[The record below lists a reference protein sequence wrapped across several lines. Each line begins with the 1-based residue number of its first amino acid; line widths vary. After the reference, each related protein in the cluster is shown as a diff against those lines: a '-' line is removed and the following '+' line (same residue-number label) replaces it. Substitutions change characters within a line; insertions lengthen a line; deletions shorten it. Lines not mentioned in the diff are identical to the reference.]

1 MRCPKCNTENAD
13 NARFCSGC
21 GCPIQN
27 DSSLN
32 EVPQGNGNQ
41 MPQKEPFYRKTWFLT
56 IVSIFIPVVAIFMV
70 WIMKKPKSKGK
81 RIFVTIVLVF
91 WAIITFGM
99 ANSGNNTNDA
109 KVETSS
115 TESAE
120 TDSESKKESTSKEE
134 KKETKK
140 EDKENAKE
148 LKENNLTVG
157 SSFENDG
164 LKITLT
170 DANTDLQEYKNDY
183 GWNTPDDGMK
193 YVMASFTF
201 ENNGK
206 NDAYVSIYDFKC
218 YADNTDCDQKYGLDD
233 SDFINTNLSTGRN
246 VSLNV
251 YFVVPVNAQSIE
263 LEYETNVWTDEKV
276 IIKLQ

>member
-193 YVMASFTF
+193 Y
-201 ENNGK
+201 
-206 NDAYVSIYDFKC
+206 DFKC